1 MCYNINVRFSHF
13 YLRCLS
19 PHNELEVIMERLLRK
34 GDLVRLERGME
45 VWAKVPQN
53 SYFSNR
59 QFSTM
64 FSEQAIVIGRVY
76 CQKGKDEA
84 EIVDLV
90 FNQISHIIPV
100 SIEQVGDFVKSLK
113 LDYSPKEFDSSVFEG
128 IYMVDQTRLRGGDSV
143 EQDDPDYYQGRDHL
157 PEGWRVYCH
166 KVDNPEIKVSFYQTG
181 RFHGLIPGIQP
192 INE

>member
-1 MCYNINVRFSHF
+1 
-13 YLRCLS
+13 
-19 PHNELEVIMERLLRK
+19 MERLLRK

-53 SYFSNR
+53 AYFSNR

-128 IYMVDQTRLRGGDSV
+128 VYMVEQTRLRGGDSV

-166 KVDNPEIKVSFYQTG
+166 KVDNPEITVNFYQTG
-181 RFHGLIPGIQP
+181 HFHGSIPGILP
-192 INE
+192 INGE